1 MLLVG
6 MVNKVWNIHVLFQE
20 FLSPD
25 VLCRLDDQNT
35 VEECETYKPAASS
48 AEEAAQV

>member
-6 MVNKVWNIHVLFQE
+6 MVNKVWNILFQE

-35 VEECETYKPAASS
+35 VEECETYEPAASS

>member
-1 MLLVG
+1 MLLVS
-6 MVNKVWNIHVLFQE
+6 MVNKVWNILFQE

-35 VEECETYKPAASS
+35 VEECETYEPAAASS
-48 AEEAAQV
+48 AEEAARV